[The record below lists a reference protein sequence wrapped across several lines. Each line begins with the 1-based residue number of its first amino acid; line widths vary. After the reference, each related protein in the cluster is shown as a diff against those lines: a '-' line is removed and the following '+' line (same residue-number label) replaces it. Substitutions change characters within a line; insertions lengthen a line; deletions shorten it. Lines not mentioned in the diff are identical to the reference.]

1 MRKIGCLL
9 ALLMP
14 LLLISQTTKR
24 VLFIGNSYTAG
35 MPQVVAEIAKSM
47 GDSLIFLEEAPGGQ
61 SIKNHAQSVQI
72 IQAIQQQPWDYVV
85 LQCQSQEAA
94 FNPTYVQT
102 NVFPYAKILADTIRA
117 FHPCAK
123 PLFYMTWGR
132 KNGDQSNCQYYQP
145 LCTYEGMQLELRKNY
160 LKMAFDNN
168 ASASPVGM
176 AWRRVRQTASS
187 INLYSGDESHPNQ
200 EGTFL
205 TACTFYN
212 AIFGKMLTPT
222 VYTSNLPATTVDTLR
237 KAANSVVF
245 DSLSTWNINFDSL
258 RSSFTFQQNYDTVRF
273 TNTTTGADSIF
284 WGFGDGNSSTLL
296 NPVHVYDPPAHYQ
309 VSLTAYKGCQN
320 HVYDTVIESFEPK
333 HDTTSNPVDTTK
345 PADSTRL
352 YISSTS
358 GIEESFHI
366 FPNPS
371 SGKIQIETISGR
383 KHVLSYHVRVQ
394 NSLGEVIKTIS
405 MQEPTMVIDIS
416 NVSSGFYYI
425 FIEKHEGQNEIH
437 KVFVSPQEEKY

>member
-222 VYTSNLPATTVDTLR
+222 IYTSNLPATTVDTLR

-284 WGFGDGNSSTLL
+284 WDFGDGNSSTLL
-296 NPVHVYDPPAHYQ
+296 NPVHVYDPPAHYL
-309 VSLTAYKGCQN
+309 VSLSAYKGCQN

-333 HDTTSNPVDTTK
+333 HDTTGNPSDTATQPGDTT
-345 PADSTRL
+345 ALFLT
-352 YISSTS
+352 Y
-358 GIEESFHI
+358 EEDMNSEFHI
-366 FPNPS
+366 YPNPA
-371 SGKIQIETISGR
+371 
-383 KHVLSYHVRVQ
+383 
-394 NSLGEVIKTIS
+394 GES
-405 MQEPTMVIDIS
+405 
-416 NVSSGFYYI
+416 I
-425 FIEKHEGQNEIH
+425 FITDVNFNKPSAEYTVTIMDSFGREMDLVTLKNSITQIDCREFKKGLYFFILKNENGHQLVKKILIH
-437 KVFVSPQEEKY
+437 PN